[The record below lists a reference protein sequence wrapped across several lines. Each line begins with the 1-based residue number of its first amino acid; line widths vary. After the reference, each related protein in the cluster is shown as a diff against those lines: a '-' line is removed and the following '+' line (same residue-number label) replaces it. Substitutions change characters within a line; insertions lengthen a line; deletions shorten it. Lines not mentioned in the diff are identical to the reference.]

1 MPAGPAYGPLL
12 AELRHDVDA
21 RPKDL
26 EVYAADAPPIDY
38 SLATEV
44 AGITRVANAAGFE
57 RFHLVGYSGGG
68 ASSLAFAGTHP
79 ERLLSL
85 ALMEPAF
92 AGWQGMTTAERSHF
106 ERFRPLLDMDGPEI
120 LARFQALQLAPAST
134 RRRLPPARR
143 PRGWQR
149 VLPDSMRY
157 CEPSSTEIW
166 TSRRFGALNDRF
178 GSRSAVAATPTTSP
192 GWPSASRQSSRTS
205 RSRCSR
211 TDITSTRRTGSS
223 LPGSRHR
230 CDRSGRGPSTS
241 ELARPSAQ
249 GTDLGLDRR
258 PQRR

>member
-106 ERFRPLLDMDGPEI
+106 ERFRPLLDMDGPEM
-120 LARFQALQLAPAST
+120 LARFQALQLAPGVDPAPPPTGPPPPWMAT
-134 RRRLPPARR
+134 RPAGLHALLRTFLDGDLDLATLRRFERPVWFALGGRSNPDYFARMAERLATVFPDFKVEVFPDRHHFDPPHRIEPAR
-143 PRGWQR
+143 
-149 VLPDSMRY
+149 
-157 CEPSSTEIW
+157 
-166 TSRRFGALNDRF
+166 
-178 GSRSAVAATPTTSP
+178 VAASL
-192 GWPSASRQSSRTS
+192 
-205 RSRCSR
+205 RS
-211 TDITSTRRTGSS
+211 IW
-223 LPGSRHR
+223 
-230 CDRSGRGPSTS
+230 
-241 ELARPSAQ
+241 ARAEHVRA
-249 GTDLGLDRR
+249 G
-258 PQRR
+258 